1 MIWPI
6 TPVCAVLNN
15 WLELR
20 SDAAKICM
28 TFRRPVPQRA
38 DSIGP
43 WLSNLSFL
51 SWLACLTTSTLVFL
65 FGNGDFH
72 LVCDQKLALHLLIV
86 VLVAEHGYW
95 VVDTLLSTLSA
106 RVRTAGEIDT
116 QREEYTV
123 RRRYLANL
131 GLAGGAEG
139 LQGDRT
145 EKRRRVEEADPIGF
159 WAVDGGLENSV
170 VNGREILVK
179 SWDRKKSQ

>member
-1 MIWPI
+1 
-6 TPVCAVLNN
+6 
-15 WLELR
+15 
-20 SDAAKICM
+20 M

-95 VVDTLLSTLSA
+95 VVDTLLAALSA
-106 RVRTAGEIDT
+106 RVRTTGEIDT
-116 QREEYTV
+116 QREEYTI

-131 GLAGGAEG
+131 GSGGGAEV
-139 LQGDRT
+139 LRT
-145 EKRRRVEEADPIGF
+145 EKRERVEEAGPIGF

-179 SWDRKKSQ
+179 SWERKKSQ